1 MGQDTAVET
10 NLSTGGVSAILND
23 LNGAS
28 QTDAVSASP
37 TGQTPDTHAVPASQP
52 GELDPLDALA
62 SLTGEAS
69 ADPKDATTPTE
80 KTSDITLS
88 EDEFRQHLSEME
100 KNLDEAI
107 PIVSDQPPTTEE
119 QPKEP
124 PKKEPEAPA
133 PDSGDVT
140 ELVPMQ
146 GFEITQEEI
155 DAITVNGDVAALK
168 GILTRQAQHVARSV
182 AENIS
187 MNIPAVTLEVM
198 ASTFPLLSATTDFLD
213 KYPEFENHPQL
224 LMRAVGAAR
233 KENPKASRVQLVK
246 IMEEKLDSALRRRQE
261 ILGNKPATIDLRPKA
276 QTVAPGS
283 GTQPRPTNPAS
294 QAGSNPTD
302 SAWESMLNAAESG
315 RRLRIR

>member
-10 NLSTGGVSAILND
+10 TPSAGEVSAILND
-23 LNGAS
+23 LSGAPRP
-28 QTDAVSASP
+28 DAAPASP
-37 TGQTPDTHAVPASQP
+37 TGQTPDAPVAPAGQP
-52 GELDPLDALA
+52 GELDPLDALR
-62 SLTGEAS
+62 SLTGEAP
-69 ADPKDATTPTE
+69 ADPKDAATPTGKE
-80 KTSDITLS
+80 SDITLS

-107 PIVSDQPPTTEE
+107 PVTPDEPPAPAEE
-119 QPKEP
+119 PKEP
-124 PKKEPEAPA
+124 AKPEAATPE
-133 PDSGDVT
+133 PSDPG

-155 DAITVNGDVAALK
+155 DAITVHGDVDALK
-168 GILTRQAQHVARSV
+168 GIMTRQAQHVARSV

-187 MNIPAVTLEVM
+187 QNIPAVTLEVM

-224 LMRAVGAAR
+224 LMRAVAVAR
-233 KENPKASRVQLVK
+233 KENPKANRRQLLQ

-261 ILGNKPATIDLRPKA
+261 IVGDKPTTVDLRPKA
-276 QTVAPGS
+276 QTVAPVS
-283 GTQPRPTNPAS
+283 GTQPRPTNPANKPAAS
-294 QAGSNPTD
+294 DPTD
-302 SAWESMLNAAESG
+302 AAWESMIAAAESG

>member
-10 NLSTGGVSAILND
+10 TRSTGEVSAILND
-23 LNGAS
+23 LTSAS
-28 QTDAVSASP
+28 QTDAAPASP
-37 TGQTPDTHAVPASQP
+37 TGQTPDTPVVPAGQP

-69 ADPKDATTPTE
+69 ANPKDAAAPTE
-80 KTSDITLS
+80 KTPDITLS
-88 EDEFRQHLSEME
+88 EDEFRQHLSDME

-107 PIVSDQPPTTEE
+107 PIVSDPPPAAEE
-119 QPKEP
+119 TKEP
-124 PKKEPEAPA
+124 TKKEPEATA
-133 PDSGDVT
+133 PDSGDDT

-182 AENIS
+182 AESIS
-187 MNIPAVTLEVM
+187 ANIPAVTLEVM

-294 QAGSNPTD
+294 QPGGNPTD
-302 SAWESMLNAAESG
+302 TAWESMLNAAESG